1 MNCKPGDLAVYVGY
15 QPQFW
20 GHIKTVVRFVG
31 YHPWDGKPGWWVEPP
46 FVGGHGHQNI
56 VYDESLRPIRD
67 PGDDARDET
76 LEWLPVP
83 SRETEAA

>member
-1 MNCKPGDLAVYVGY
+1 MNCKPGELAIVVGD
-15 QPQFW
+15 PV
-20 GHIKTVVRFVG
+20 HIHDGRIVLCVRPDSDPGFQG
-31 YHPWDGKPGWWVEPP
+31 CWITEPELYDADGTLYAPMD
-46 FVGGHGHQNI
+46 N
-56 VYDESLRPIRD
+56 SLRPIRD